1 MRKSN
6 YDFSGFYR
14 IFGDMLANGKCSN
27 SHTREL
33 QKELNRFFDDSECTQ
48 VVFSENGDKM
58 FFGMRV
64 QPEMNAN
71 EIYDYLM
78 GNDNVRISK
87 YMLEIDGKLL
97 NPMLE
102 LDAMELTAMVV
113 HEVGHVVNDSAPITA
128 ARQYL
133 DCYLADNRETLK
145 ISDSIH
151 YKEILMYGL
160 KDFISKYG
168 SMFYSGDVSEV
179 MADDFVHAFGLSE
192 ALESAMKKVMSNN
205 IKLYENTA
213 VSRGVV
219 FAWTLRLYRNMA
231 VRRVPALRM
240 LNKMKFMTGSK
251 IEQLEMKNLAM
262 RIQRIDNDSLL
273 EFSIPSPLQARMAKN
288 RRDMLRSIDDDYYE
302 YNMRVRNVED
312 EDDALYL
319 LRHINTRLAIM
330 EDYIND
336 PRIDSKERQRWVKVK
351 DKFLNLREQLTRTAT
366 YKSKTYGLFV
376 AYPDIKPDNY

>member
-48 VVFSENGDKM
+48 VVFSENHDKM

-145 ISDSIH
+145 ISDSIQIGRASCR
-151 YKEILMYGL
+151 E
-160 KDFISKYG
+160 
-168 SMFYSGDVSEV
+168 
-179 MADDFVHAFGLSE
+179 
-192 ALESAMKKVMSNN
+192 
-205 IKLYENTA
+205 
-213 VSRGVV
+213 
-219 FAWTLRLYRNMA
+219 
-231 VRRVPALRM
+231 RV
-240 LNKMKFMTGSK
+240 
-251 IEQLEMKNLAM
+251 
-262 RIQRIDNDSLL
+262 
-273 EFSIPSPLQARMAKN
+273 
-288 RRDMLRSIDDDYYE
+288 
-302 YNMRVRNVED
+302 
-312 EDDALYL
+312 
-319 LRHINTRLAIM
+319 
-330 EDYIND
+330 
-336 PRIDSKERQRWVKVK
+336 
-351 DKFLNLREQLTRTAT
+351 
-366 YKSKTYGLFV
+366 
-376 AYPDIKPDNY
+376 